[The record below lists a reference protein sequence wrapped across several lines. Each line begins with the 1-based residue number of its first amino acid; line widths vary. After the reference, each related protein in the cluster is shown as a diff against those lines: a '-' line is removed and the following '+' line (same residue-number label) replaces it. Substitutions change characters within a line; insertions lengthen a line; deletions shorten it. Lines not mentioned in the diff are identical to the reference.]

1 MILAAELAV
10 GGVWSVEKERR
21 KNSGFLFN
29 HMSDK
34 FQEKQVVCFF
44 WFSSWN
50 HSVVP
55 LRFF

>member
-21 KNSGFLFN
+21 KNSGFLFK

-34 FQEKQVVCFF
+34 FQEKLKLFAFSGFPVGITQ
-44 WFSSWN
+44 WF
-50 HSVVP
+50 
-55 LRFF
+55 L